1 MESLPMIIGDDDDD
15 DDDDCVNSAD
25 ETIAERT

>member
-15 DDDDCVNSAD
+15 DCVNSAD
-25 ETIAERT
+25 GTIAERT

>member
-15 DDDDCVNSAD
+15 CVNSAD
-25 ETIAERT
+25 GTIAERT